1 MKKRVLSMLLA
12 FVLCFSTLPMTAF
25 AQEAAQEADVMT
37 EQEEQQE
44 EAAPAAEPEEQ
55 QEEAAPADS
64 ISDSDAGTQDTS
76 ADDEGKAA
84 VQKVQA
90 LIDALPDV
98 DALSTMPED
107 ELNAAYLAVQEA
119 YDAYDALTAEQQ
131 AQIMGAD
138 CFEEL
143 FGWFNGQV
151 APLATGDFQLNYGTV
166 DTCDHCLGEL

>member
-1 MKKRVLSMLLA
+1 MFLEKETII
-12 FVLCFSTLPMTAF
+12 FWGTLRPLRSIH
-25 AQEAAQEADVMT
+25 DILGSIH
-37 EQEEQQE
+37 
-44 EAAPAAEPEEQ
+44 AAPAAEPEEQ
-55 QEEAAPADS
+55 QE
-64 ISDSDAGTQDTS
+64 TS

-98 DALSTMPED
+98 DALSMIPED

-151 APLATGDFQLNYGTV
+151 ALLAT
-166 DTCDHCLGEL
+166 LGFSLTLLP